1 MCRLFSKFSN
11 VSYSVS
17 SFCLILITIIN
28 VLLQFFYRISAKQAL
43 RHPYFKQLRYSCN
56 LNKVNYKENKL
67 KLMKI
72 KRHTSLGN
80 EFVY

>member
-1 MCRLFSKFSN
+1 MF
-11 VSYSVS
+11 
-17 SFCLILITIIN
+17 FCN
-28 VLLQFFYRISAKQAL
+28 FFHRISAKQAL

-67 KLMKI
+67 KLIKI

-80 EFVY
+80 EFVYLAFSRM